1 MNHRFGGA
9 MLVAAGIVLGCALSS
24 YEGIHAAAAPA
35 EEEEA
40 ADVRDPNV
48 ADQLKAIRAQLK
60 EINTQLHTGT
70 IKVVVVMNPDQ
81 PNR

>member
-1 MNHRFGGA
+1 MNHRFGWV

-24 YEGIHAAAAPA
+24 YEGIHAAAPRSEDEETA
-35 EEEEA
+35 E
-40 ADVRDPNV
+40 VRESTAV
-48 ADQLKAIRAQLK
+48 DQLKAIRAQLK

-81 PNR
+81 PN